1 MLDRVTRI
9 ASDLEDT
16 VRAPGPFCIVLV
28 LLLIAGSSGIV
39 RLIAMPVAD
48 GAPARAFSTPCV
60 AIR

>member
-39 RLIAMPVAD
+39 RLIAMPAHQWHA
-48 GAPARAFSTPCV
+48 GAGL
-60 AIR
+60 